1 MRSLSA
7 LPPLRAALPALTA
20 LAATLL
26 LAACGGDEEASQ
38 AQRPDR
44 FAEIAAAAQGQT
56 VSWWMFGGDD
66 GINAYVDD
74 IVIPAARE
82 AGVRLERVPVGDTAD
97 AVQRVIAQRR
107 AGRESGGAVDLIWL
121 NGENF
126 AAGKEADLWLEDW
139 VRDLPNARFVDF
151 TDPTIVN
158 DFQVPV
164 EGQEAPWSRAAFALA
179 YDSEELDEPPRTY
192 AALLEYVRRNP
203 GRFTYPAPPDFTGS
217 AFVRQVVA
225 AMGEDRAFAYLSE
238 LKPFMYR
245 DGETFPE
252 SAAELDEL
260 FANGEVDFAMSYE
273 ANFVAAEVDQGTF
286 PRSTRPFVLGE
297 GALVNVSYVT
307 IPADAAN
314 RAGAQVV
321 ANLLMSP
328 ELQAKKADPEILGI
342 PTVLDVDRLPPDLQ
356 AEFDELADSPYV
368 LTDFGQI
375 KQELPAGRVEP
386 LEQRWEREILRGD

>member
-1 MRSLSA
+1 MRARSQ
-7 LPPLRAALPALTA
+7 LRTTLPALA
-20 LAATLL
+20 VLSATLL
-26 LAACGGDEEASQ
+26 LAACGGDEDGSAETE
-38 AQRPDR
+38 RPDS
-44 FAEIAAAAQGQT
+44 FAEIAGAAQGQT
-56 VSWWMFGGDD
+56 VRWWMDGGDD
-66 GINAYVDD
+66 RINAYVDD
-74 IVIPAARE
+74 VVIPAARE

-126 AAGKEADLWLEDW
+126 AAGKEAGLWLEGW

-151 TDPTIVN
+151 DDPTIVN

-164 EGQEAPWSRAAFALA
+164 DGQEAPWSRAAFALA
-179 YDSEELDEPPRTY
+179 HDSEELAEPPRTY
-192 AALLEYVRRNP
+192 AALLEYLRRNP

-225 AMGEDRAFAYLSE
+225 AMGEDRAFAYLRE
-238 LKPFMYR
+238 LKPLMYR

-252 SAAELDEL
+252 SADELNDL
-260 FANGEVDFAMSYE
+260 FANGQVDFAMSYE
-273 ANFVAAEVDQGTF
+273 ANFVAAEVDNGTF
-286 PRSTRPFVLGE
+286 PQSTRPFVLGE

-307 IPADAAN
+307 IPSDAAN
-314 RAGAQVV
+314 QAGAQVV

-328 ELQAKKADPEILGI
+328 ELQAQKADPEILGI
-342 PTVLDVDRLPPDLQ
+342 PTVLDVERVPPDLRGR
-356 AEFDELADSPYV
+356 FDELDESPYV
-368 LTDFGQI
+368 LSDFGQVE
-375 KQELPAGRVEP
+375 QELPASSVEP